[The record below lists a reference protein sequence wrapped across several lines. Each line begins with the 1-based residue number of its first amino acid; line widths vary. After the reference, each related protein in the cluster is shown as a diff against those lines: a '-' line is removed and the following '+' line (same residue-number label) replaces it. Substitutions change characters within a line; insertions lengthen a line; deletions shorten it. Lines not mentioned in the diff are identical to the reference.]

1 MARGHIWG
9 VIMMKLMKNM
19 MMAASVVMVN
29 APMVVPAP
37 VMAQESSY
45 KPGSVW
51 NVSRINVS
59 DGQFENYMD
68 HLAGQWKKV
77 QEFGKAEGIIVDY
90 HVLATNNAR
99 DGEPNLVLVI
109 EYKDYAKT
117 AEVEA
122 FSKKVNAMLAQS
134 DRTAD
139 QAYGERAKMR
149 EPMGSTQYQELD
161 LK

>member
-1 MARGHIWG
+1 
-9 VIMMKLMKNM
+9 MKLMRNM
-19 MMAASVVMVN
+19 MIAASVALVTVPMSIS
-29 APMVVPAP
+29 APA
-37 VMAQESSY
+37 MAQDSSY
-45 KPGSVW
+45 KSGTVW
-51 NVSRINVS
+51 NVSRIKVL

-117 AEVEA
+117 AEIEA
-122 FSKKVNAMLAQS
+122 FTKKVNAMLATT

-139 QAYGERAKMR
+139 KEYGQRTKMR
-149 EPMGSTQYQELD
+149 EPMGSVQYQELD